1 MLDEELSQKA
11 KNVLVR
17 LSNQGKI
24 IEYTKPEFSRHSGL
38 EFYFSDY
45 KSLKKL
51 FKAIFYRNLTTDKA
65 EKMQNEYEAQLAA
78 LEKYRPRNADYVEK
92 RINLLSNAK
101 NSYNG
106 REMIINAFKNKIFP
120 LSPEEGLPEY
130 VGREEDEKTTARDMN
145 DSIFTS

>member
-1 MLDEELSQKA
+1 
-11 KNVLVR
+11 
-17 LSNQGKI
+17 
-24 IEYTKPEFSRHSGL
+24 
-38 EFYFSDY
+38 
-45 KSLKKL
+45 
-51 FKAIFYRNLTTDKA
+51 
-65 EKMQNEYEAQLAA
+65 MQNEYEAQLAA

-145 DSIFTS
+145 NSIFLS